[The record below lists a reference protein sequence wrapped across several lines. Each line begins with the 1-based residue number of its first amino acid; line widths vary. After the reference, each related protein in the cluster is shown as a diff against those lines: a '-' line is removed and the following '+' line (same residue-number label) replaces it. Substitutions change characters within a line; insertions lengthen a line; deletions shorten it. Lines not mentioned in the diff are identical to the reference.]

1 MRGVLPFVLL
11 SSLALSACEQPP
23 TRWEKPGADEK
34 ATADDLVTCRRAAQE
49 EAFSEF
55 PPTFPRFVV
64 FRRYAYYDDNRFY
77 TETRLTDFCMRNK
90 GYTLITIQ
98 PPKTQPP
105 ASPPPG

>member
-1 MRGVLPFVLL
+1 MRPVWPLVLAITV
-11 SSLALSACEQPP
+11 AACAQPA

-34 ATADDLVTCRRAAQE
+34 ATADDLVTCRRAARE

-90 GYTLITIQ
+90 GYQQVTVPL
-98 PPKTQPP
+98 PP
-105 ASPPPG
+105 APMQTEGK